1 MPRPANP
8 GGVVLCKGEA
18 ELVPRRLIR
27 TGPDMVAA
35 DHAGVA
41 ATLGKRFYM
50 LRGYILMEEFDFGT

>member
-1 MPRPANP
+1 
-8 GGVVLCKGEA
+8 
-18 ELVPRRLIR
+18 
-27 TGPDMVAA
+27 MVAA